1 MKQALAASLLIAAM
15 SSLATGQATLPTVS
29 ITSPTSGQMVSGITS
44 VFADASDNAIGVQF
58 KVDGVNIGREVQTPP
73 YSVSW
78 DTTTLTQGPHTLTAV
93 VRDAAGNVASS
104 DPVTVT
110 VLNDPSQIGQ
120 WVGPLS
126 WPLVAVH
133 MTLLPT
139 GKVLAWDDDTNDPGT
154 QLWDPASG
162 ALTPVPN
169 VADNLF
175 CSGHT
180 ALADGKIL
188 VTGGTIAI
196 PDVGTPD
203 VNVFDPETASWAS
216 VQPMAFGRW
225 YPTAI
230 TLPDGRVLAVS
241 GHTTCD
247 VCVADIPEVYDP
259 ATNTWSQLPTAR
271 SSIPTTYPH
280 LFVLPDGRV
289 LEVGSSE
296 EVIPTR
302 VLDVGSQTWRT
313 VDPNAIDGGSSV
325 MYEPGKVMK
334 SGGAW
339 DDGVGTP
346 SVNSY
351 VLDITQPSPAW
362 RQTAPM
368 GFARVVHN
376 LTLLADGNV
385 LVTGGSSDSD
395 FSGPGSAVYNA
406 ELWSPTTETWTTMA
420 NMQVPRVY
428 HSTALLLPDGRI
440 LVAGGGRFGG
450 TDQLSAEIYS
460 PPYLFKG
467 ARPTITAAP
476 TRVSYGSNFSVATP
490 QPSRIV
496 AVSLVRPGSVTHAFN
511 SNQRF
516 LKLNFQHV
524 SGGLN
529 VQAPANANLAPPGY
543 YMLFLID
550 ANGVPSVASFLRL
563 P

>member
-1 MKQALAASLLIAAM
+1 MGLWLPLAWAYTFLRIPRGGAAGHGPRGGHEPMIAALILVKCGAKNARCTGVAPWRGEPMKQALAASLLIAAM

-29 ITSPTSGQMVSGITS
+29 ITSPTSGQMVSGTTT
-44 VFADASDNAIGVQF
+44 VLADASDNAVGVQF
-58 KVDGVNIGREVQTPP
+58 TVDGVNIGREVQTPR

-78 DTTTLTQGPHTLTAV
+78 DTTTLSDGPHTLTAV
-93 VRDAAGNVASS
+93 VSDAAGNVASS

-120 WVGPLS
+120 WVGPFS

-139 GKVLAWDDDTNDPGT
+139 GKVLAWDDHTDDPGT
-154 QLWDPASG
+154 QLWDPASQ

-188 VTGGTIAI
+188 VAGGTIAI
-196 PDVGTPD
+196 DVGTPD
-203 VNVFDPETASWAS
+203 VNVFDPETESWAS

-241 GHTTCD
+241 GHSTCK

-259 ATNTWSQLPTAR
+259 ATNTWSGLLTAQ
-271 SSIPTTYPH
+271 SSIPTQYPH

-302 VLDVGSQTWRT
+302 VLDVGSQTWST
-313 VDPNAIDGGSSV
+313 VDPNAIDSGSSV
-325 MYEPGKVMK
+325 MYEPGEVMK

-346 SVNSY
+346 SVASY
-351 VLDITQPSPAW
+351 VLDMTQPSPAW

-368 GFARVVHN
+368 GFARAVHN
-376 LTLLADGNV
+376 LTLLPDGNV
-385 LVTGGSSDSD
+385 LVTGGSSNSD
-395 FSGPGSAVYNA
+395 VSDPASAVYNA

-420 NMQVPRVY
+420 DMQVPRVY

-450 TDQLSAEIYS
+450 PDQISAEIYS

-467 ARPTITAAP
+467 ARPTI
-476 TRVSYGSNFSVATP
+476 
-490 QPSRIV
+490 
-496 AVSLVRPGSVTHAFN
+496 
-511 SNQRF
+511 
-516 LKLNFQHV
+516 
-524 SGGLN
+524 
-529 VQAPANANLAPPGY
+529 
-543 YMLFLID
+543 
-550 ANGVPSVASFLRL
+550 
-563 P
+563 